1 METPGL
7 ELTRAELESLFDIV
21 DENGGDAQRSSN
33 DSKSGSKSGDS
44 AVSPPS
50 GVGPKHVTGGGC
62 RQERVLT
69 SDSSLL
75 LFLRRCGLRRSERG
89 YKTVVVSAINKPKR
103 GDGNDSCSF
112 MYLLCQTQI

>member
-7 ELTRAELESLFDIV
+7 ELTRAELESLFDLV
-21 DENGGDAQRSSN
+21 DENGGDVQRSSN
-33 DSKSGSKSGDS
+33 GSKGGPKSGDS
-44 AVSPPS
+44 ALSPSS
-50 GVGPKHVTGGGC
+50 GVGPRHVTGGGC

-89 YKTVVVSAINKPKR
+89 HRAIVVSAINKPKR
-103 GDGNDSCSF
+103 GVETNS
-112 MYLLCQTQI
+112 